1 MTTSGIAEDLRAAL
15 ARMLDD
21 MPGMFSQF
29 TGFAPNQALVT
40 TAWGLGTY
48 LVQDKKLNRFPP
60 LVLQGG
66 ISTGKTSALRC
77 LETFVHQPSFLSIQG
92 MTPPAIRD
100 RLAAIYEGTAL
111 LDEADRFRGG
121 TDADMEMLLQQRSD
135 RDQARLEL
143 KESQGRVGDWI
154 SKEVNVFGAT
164 AVHKRQPFAESS
176 AESRSIL
183 LYLSPVDH
191 AFPSLQELESVAPTL
206 RQRIEEERLPL
217 IKGMV
222 LPTAPMP
229 SDIVGRSKAT
239 FQPLWDVAVAAGHNA
254 TMDALKEEMLRLGE
268 TLRGARGDEPSAML
282 VSVLI
287 EKLSVETSPG
297 HYELRPDKV
306 KAKVISS
313 GIWDNHDHKMSPQ
326 QVCKLARQLGL
337 DIKKPGGPSHVIVE
351 SRQALVDA
359 AVMAGVKV
367 EDIPHNT

>member
-1 MTTSGIAEDLRAAL
+1 
-15 ARMLDD
+15 MLDD
-21 MPGMFSQF
+21 MPGMFSKF
-29 TGFAPNQALVT
+29 TGLVPNQALVA

-66 ISTGKTSALRC
+66 ISTGKTSVLRC
-77 LETFVHQPSFLSIQG
+77 LEAFVHQPSFLSIRG
-92 MTPPAIRD
+92 MTLPTLRD

-111 LDEADRFRGG
+111 LDEADKFHGG

-143 KESQGRVGDWI
+143 KEPQGRVGDWI

-183 LYLSPVDH
+183 LYLKPVDR
-191 AFPSLQELESVAPTL
+191 AFQSLQELENVVQEL
-206 RQRIEEERLPL
+206 RPVLDERLAVFR
-217 IKGMV
+217 GMV

-229 SDIVGRSKAT
+229 SDIDGRTKAT

-254 TMDALKEEMLRLGE
+254 TMDALKQEMLRLDA
-268 TLRGARGDEPSAML
+268 TLKGARGDEPSGML

-287 EKLSVETSPG
+287 EQLSEETSPG
-297 HYELRPDKV
+297 HYVLKLRNV
-306 KAKVISS
+306 KASVISK
-313 GIWDNHDHKMSPQ
+313 GIWDNHYHKMSPR
-326 QVCKLARQLGL
+326 QVCTLARQLGL
-337 DIKKPGGPSHVIVE
+337 EVKTPGGPSHVIVE
-351 SRQALVDA
+351 TRQALVDA
-359 AVMAGVKV
+359 AVTAGVKV
-367 EDIPHNT
+367 EGIPHNT